1 MAGRI
6 GLTAPLMMTGG
17 VAKNKGVVKAL
28 EIKTGHTIEVSEKTQ
43 VTGAIGAALIA
54 SFQT

>member
-1 MAGRI
+1 
-6 GLTAPLMMTGG
+6 MMTGG

-28 EIKTGHTIEVSEKTQ
+28 EDKTGYGIEVSEKAQ

-54 SFQT
+54 SSQS